1 MTVESDLRLLPL
13 ELVTSSVGRSLRQCA
28 WQSLRSEI
36 SYIVQRMVDLQVSN
50 TEEDSNLQSA
60 LFNYSFDL
68 HVCTSLTAFTSAP
81 LFINISAHRS
91 PSLVLAAICRGVS
104 PAYSSVIIGIFNKE
118 KHSLIIKLYITME
131 ILKFTFP
138 PLNSTCAP

>member
-60 LFNYSFDL
+60 LFNYSSD
-68 HVCTSLTAFTSAP
+68 
-81 LFINISAHRS
+81 
-91 PSLVLAAICRGVS
+91 
-104 PAYSSVIIGIFNKE
+104 
-118 KHSLIIKLYITME
+118 LYICV
-131 ILKFTFP
+131 
-138 PLNSTCAP
+138 PL